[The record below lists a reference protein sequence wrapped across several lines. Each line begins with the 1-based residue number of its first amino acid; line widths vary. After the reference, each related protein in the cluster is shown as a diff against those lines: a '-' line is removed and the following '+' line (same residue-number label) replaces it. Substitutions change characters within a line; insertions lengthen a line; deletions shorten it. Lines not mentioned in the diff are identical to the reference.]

1 MSRGAWSSES
11 IESQRVR
18 HNCRVLVCR
27 HTALNCEH
35 CHVHTLKARKVAGF
49 YEMISYRQSYNHDD
63 IRVRKL
69 KSCTQA
75 LP

>member
-1 MSRGAWSSES
+1 M
-11 IESQRVR
+11 
-18 HNCRVLVCR
+18 CR

-49 YEMISYRQSYNHDD
+49 YAMISYRQSYNHDD